1 MLGPF
6 PVSEVIAR
14 LEAQAR
20 AVIFQVGSAA
30 DLATALA
37 QEPRVDCAA
46 FVTIAERGRGIHT
59 SGSVARAN
67 VDVTL
72 RVVLFVRHVGSAA
85 DGSAARVEM
94 DTNVLPAVRGALFGW
109 SPADAFDSLQFQASR
124 DESYKPGWLVCQE
137 IYTTD
142 YAMQKVSP

>member
-6 PVSEVIAR
+6 PVSEVITR
-14 LEAQAR
+14 LQDQAGQ
-20 AVIFQVGSAA
+20 ILHQVGSAA

-37 QEPRVDCAA
+37 QEPRVDSAA
-46 FVTIAERGRGIHT
+46 FVTIAERGRGIQT

-72 RVVLFVRHVGSAA
+72 RVVLFVRHVGGAA
-85 DGSAARVEM
+85 DGSAARAEM
-94 DTNVLPAVRGALFGW
+94 DSNVLPAVRAALFGW
-109 SPADAFDSLQFQASR
+109 SPSDAFDSLQFVASR

-142 YAMQKVSP
+142 YAMQVTQ